1 VRANPS
7 MPGSC
12 TLSLMYN
19 AVPET
24 PIVSIGMVNWV
35 AASFIRAAD
44 WRSACCPCLPPR
56 SSGAAATATA
66 AGPSSNFAS
75 RILEGL
81 VAWRGSVE
89 PRIGVGCDD
98 GRKGLLDWLHLVGRA
113 SSSTK

>member
-12 TLSLMYN
+12 TLSLIYD

-44 WRSACCPCLPPR
+44 WRSACCPCLPPGSR
-56 SSGAAATATA
+56 LMSLLSAA
-66 AGPSSNFAS
+66 
-75 RILEGL
+75 
-81 VAWRGSVE
+81 
-89 PRIGVGCDD
+89 
-98 GRKGLLDWLHLVGRA
+98 
-113 SSSTK
+113 